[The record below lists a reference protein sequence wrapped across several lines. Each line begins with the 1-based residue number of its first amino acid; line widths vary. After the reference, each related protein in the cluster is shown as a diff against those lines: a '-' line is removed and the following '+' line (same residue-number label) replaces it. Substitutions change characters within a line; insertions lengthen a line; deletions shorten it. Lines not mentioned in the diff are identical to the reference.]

1 MFSLNS
7 YELKIMGKI
16 KVISVNASF
25 IFSSNFDGLF
35 IYSIDYP
42 DEKSINIKMSEYP
55 FLLEVHPFYDELFL
69 TSSNNEIQI
78 WEISKL
84 NKKCLEKILI
94 KGHTNSIVWVVF
106 CEDESKFLASYSKDK
121 TIKIWNFEKPFC
133 INSISINKFILGIK
147 LFLKYL
153 IYIEK
158 DNIVIYDNM
167 YLTIKN
173 RIPIKIDEG
182 NIIIPCNENKF
193 ILLKPGEINV
203 CCNG

>member
-1 MFSLNS
+1 MF
-7 YELKIMGKI
+7 
-16 KVISVNASF
+16 
-25 IFSSNFDGLF
+25 GL
-35 IYSIDYP
+35 
-42 DEKSINIKMSEYP
+42 
-55 FLLEVHPFYDELFL
+55 
-69 TSSNNEIQI
+69 
-78 WEISKL
+78 
-84 NKKCLEKILI
+84 C
-94 KGHTNSIVWVVF
+94 F

-158 DNIVIYDNM
+158 DNFVIYDNM